1 MGTVMNDEVWMGF
14 AMALAK
20 QAQLKGE
27 VPIGAIVV
35 HENKI
40 IGRGFNSPISRS
52 DPTAHAEI
60 MALRAAAKKIGN
72 YRLTGA
78 MLYVTLEPCA
88 MCMSAMVHARIMRCV
103 YGAHDPKKSQN
114 MTNHHVQSDGGVLA
128 DEAGDLL
135 KRFFK
140 ERR

>member
-1 MGTVMNDEVWMGF
+1 MGKVMNDEAWMRF
-14 AMALAK
+14 AIVLAK
-20 QAQLKGE
+20 QAEFRGE
-27 VPIGAIVV
+27 VPVGAVV
-35 HENKI
+35 VYENKI

-78 MLYVTLEPCA
+78 VLYVTLEPCA
-88 MCMSAMVHARIMRCV
+88 MCMSAMVHARITRCV

-114 MTNHHVQSDGGVLA
+114 ITNHDVKRDGGVLA
-128 DEAGDLL
+128 EEAGELL
-135 KRFFK
+135 KSFFK